1 LAAWFAPGDA
11 SLAGELANSSDV
23 INGLGVAMLGELG
36 AGTASRARWIV
47 RVILLLL
54 MVPGADENDE
64 RTLVREFVAA
74 LLNAGRTT

>member
-1 LAAWFAPGDA
+1 
-11 SLAGELANSSDV
+11 
-23 INGLGVAMLGELG
+23 GLGVAMLGEIG

-47 RVILLLL
+47 RVILSLL